1 MAIYNVAETTNI
13 SGKCFSMIY
22 GDAIENGSVVKKGA
36 IMEGEREIY
45 AAGIPAIG
53 DEVFLV
59 ANPAWNYD
67 DGSVIN
73 QNEDAYINVANKP
86 FRTYGLLAN
95 HHDRFGVMD
104 YGITPAQASG
114 EDLAPAVGDYIGVD
128 TTTTKLKNLGATA
141 PVDAD
146 DRGFIGKIVDINNY
160 GYAIPTGT
168 AGTISTA
175 TKMVVIEVIK
185 NETV

>member
-13 SGKCFSMIY
+13 SGKCFSMVY
-22 GDAIENGSVVKKGA
+22 GNAIENGSVVKKGA

-45 AAGIPAIG
+45 AAGIPAKG

-59 ANPAWNYD
+59 ANPAWSYEN
-67 DGSVIN
+67 GTIK

-86 FRTYGLLAN
+86 FRTYGLLAD

-104 YGITPAQASG
+104 YGITPVVDGSD
-114 EDLAPAVGDYIGVD
+114 ELPPAVGDYIGVD
-128 TTTTKLKNLGATA
+128 TTSVKLKNLGATA
-141 PVDAD
+141 PNDAAT
-146 DRGFIGKIVDINNY
+146 RGFIGKIVDINNY
-160 GYAIPTGT
+160 GCAIPTGT
-168 AGTISTA
+168 AGTVSTVA
-175 TKMVVIEVIK
+175 KMVVIEVLK